1 MLRPNDWKIV
11 DEHEYINK
19 RLDKLDASSHN
30 QMKINDYQQIDMKE
44 LKEAFLKL
52 KNTYEDDIEM
62 FRVFIAL
69 LFASSLAAWIKI
81 LFY

>member
-19 RLDKLDASSHN
+19 RLDKLDALSHN

>member
-11 DEHEYINK
+11 DEHEYINN

-30 QMKINDYQQIDMKE
+30 QMKINDYQQKDMKE

-52 KNTYEDDIEM
+52 KNAYEDDVEM

-81 LFY
+81 LFF